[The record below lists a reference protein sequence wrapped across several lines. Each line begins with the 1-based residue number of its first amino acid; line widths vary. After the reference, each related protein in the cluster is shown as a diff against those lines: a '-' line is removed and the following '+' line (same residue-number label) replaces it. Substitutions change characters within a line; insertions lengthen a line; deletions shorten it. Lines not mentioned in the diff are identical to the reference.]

1 MRTHFDPEEAEEFE
15 SAKDLL
21 VRRCLAWADERGT
34 RADEA
39 MLAAVLDARHR
50 SRDGRLA
57 YWDTR
62 QVRRFLL
69 EWIPRHL
76 AAERET
82 LASAPE
88 NLLTLLRYL
97 TASGLRDPRG
107 ASLAE
112 LEAAVAE
119 AEAEFPAALADPARQ
134 GIGRLWAQTALDN
147 GFVLDDE
154 EDMARFQHDVS
165 SGRIQFDADVVEAL
179 LQAEFGGAGPDDDRA
194 FSQCPIA
201 LPTAAE
207 LAADAARSEIVRQ
220 LTALTGWVGKD
231 GRPLTKAGDL
241 RAADARE
248 LAELLDIG
256 EPDQRARTSGTR
268 EATEPPNAQKRNPEA
283 LPGTGE
289 RDPARPTDTGEGDPA
304 HLPGTG
310 ERDQWARGSTET
322 PRLDLLLAWAKKAGL
337 VRVLKG
343 RLVPVAKAAP
353 LLRDPEALWRR
364 AFEAVFELG
373 AAICAPASGR
383 VGFSMLVTAFDELL
397 PDVLNTM
404 YSLPAPIPVA
414 RLQETVWLA
423 CQEYFLLDF
432 AENGSRQDVW
442 RRRVDE
448 DLLVVFDVLS
458 RLGAVE
464 TSHGVPDEL
473 YSSDLRPGFVEGIGE
488 LTQDDLPL
496 PPEACARLLTR
507 LAEPGPLVSL
517 TPLGTRAVRERLLAD
532 GRDAPLIGELADA
545 EAGELLGVIAQ
556 HYTQET
562 AAAELEGWLAAHG
575 GDIEPLLDAIRAC
588 PFRTRASAMLSAL
601 TESLPDGRSMRASLR
616 HDPALGS
623 LVLTALLEEGE
634 LGPED
639 LTAREHSLLL
649 AEGMII
655 LLELGG
661 PEAIVEQLRESA
673 GRDAPE
679 FVAEVLDSGHPARE
693 ALEELRVLVYEP
705 MLARSARL
713 RLVPSPA
720 PGSRGRA
727 NGRGGKRRR

>member
-1 MRTHFDPEEAEEFE
+1 VRTHFDPEEAEEFE
-15 SAKDLL
+15 SAKNLL
-21 VRRCLAWADERGT
+21 VRRCLDWADERGM

-76 AAERET
+76 AADRET
-82 LASAPE
+82 LAGAPE

-97 TASGLRDPRG
+97 TAAGLRDPRG
-107 ASLAE
+107 ASLPE

-119 AEAEFPAALADPARQ
+119 AVAEFPAALADPARQ

-165 SGRIQFDADVVEAL
+165 SGRIQFDADMVEAL
-179 LQAEFGGAGPDDDRA
+179 LQAEFGGTVPDDDRA
-194 FSQCPIA
+194 FSQCPVA
-201 LPTAAE
+201 LPPAVE
-207 LAADAARSEIVRQ
+207 LAAQAASSEIVRQ

-231 GRPLTKAGDL
+231 GRPLSKSGDL
-241 RAADARE
+241 RPADARE
-248 LAELLDIG
+248 LAELLGVG
-256 EPDQRARTSGTR
+256 ERSPRARPAGTSEPAGPLSAEER
-268 EATEPPNAQKRNPEA
+268 DPAEPPS
-283 LPGTGE
+283 TGE
-289 RDPARPTDTGEGDPA
+289 RDR
-304 HLPGTG
+304 
-310 ERDQWARGSTET
+310 RARGSAET
-322 PRLDLLLAWAKKAGL
+322 PRLNLLLAWAKKAGL
-337 VRVLKG
+337 VRVRKG

-364 AFEAVFELG
+364 AFEAVFELST
-373 AAICAPASGR
+373 AICVPASGR

-423 CQEYFLLDF
+423 CQEYFLLDIT
-432 AENGSRQDVW
+432 ESGSRQDVW
-442 RRRVDE
+442 RHQVDE

-464 TSHGVPDEL
+464 TSHGVPDTL

-488 LTQDDLPL
+488 LTEDDLPL
-496 PPEACARLLTR
+496 PPEACARLLAR
-507 LAEPGPLVSL
+507 LAEPGPLVWL

-532 GRDAPLIGELADA
+532 GRDAPLVGELAGA
-545 EAGELLGVIAQ
+545 EAGELLGVLAQ
-556 HYTQET
+556 HYTRET

-575 GDIEPLLDAIRAC
+575 GDIKPLLDAIRAC
-588 PFRTRASAMLSAL
+588 PFRTRASAMLSTLA
-601 TESLPDGRSMRASLR
+601 ESLPDGRLTQARLR

-623 LVLTALLEEGE
+623 LVLTALLETGE

-661 PEAIVEQLRESA
+661 PEAVVEQLRESA
-673 GRDAPE
+673 GREAPE

-705 MLARSARL
+705 MLTRSARL

-720 PGSRGRA
+720 PGSRGRP
-727 NGRGGKRRR
+727 NGHGRKRRR

>member
-1 MRTHFDPEEAEEFE
+1 MRTHFDPEETEEFE

-82 LASAPE
+82 LAAAPE

-154 EDMARFQHDVS
+154 KEMARFQRDVS
-165 SGRIQFDADVVEAL
+165 SGRIQFDADVIEAL

-201 LPTAAE
+201 LPPAAE

-220 LTALTGWVGKD
+220 LTALTGWVGKE
-231 GRPLTKAGDL
+231 GRPLTKTGDL
-241 RAADARE
+241 RAADVRE
-248 LAELLDIG
+248 LAELL
-256 EPDQRARTSGTR
+256 
-268 EATEPPNAQKRNPEA
+268 
-283 LPGTGE
+283 
-289 RDPARPTDTGEGDPA
+289 
-304 HLPGTG
+304 GTG
-310 ERDQWARGSTET
+310 ERDQRAHDSAQT
-322 PRLDLLLAWAKKAGL
+322 PRVSLLLAWAKKARL
-337 VRVLKG
+337 VRVRKD

-353 LLRDPEALWRR
+353 LLRDPEALWLR

-373 AAICAPASGR
+373 TAICAPNSGES
-383 VGFSMLVTAFDELL
+383 GFSMLVTAFDELL

-432 AENGSRQDVW
+432 AENGSRQEVW

-448 DLLVVFDVLS
+448 DLLGVFDVLS

-488 LTQDDLPL
+488 LTEEDLPL

-507 LAEPGPLVSL
+507 LAEPGPLVWL

-532 GRDAPLIGELADA
+532 GRDAPLIGELVDV

-562 AAAELEGWLAAHG
+562 ALAELEGWLAAHG
-575 GDIEPLLDAIRAC
+575 GDVEPLLDAIRAC
-588 PFRTRASAMLSAL
+588 PFRTRASAMLSVLA
-601 TESLPDGRSMRASLR
+601 ESLPEGRSIRASLR
-616 HDPALGS
+616 HDPALGP
-623 LVLTALLEEGE
+623 LVLTALLETGE

-649 AEGMII
+649 AEGMVI

-661 PEAIVEQLRESA
+661 PEAVVEQLRESA

-720 PGSRGRA
+720 PGSRGRP
-727 NGRGGKRRR
+727 NGRGGKRRH